1 MGQALS
7 QSRDDSHY
15 DTVGQG
21 LLESE
26 AGTTT
31 WGRILQGS
39 KLEQILQDGA
49 AIKK

>member
-1 MGQALS
+1 MGQALL
-7 QSRDDSHY
+7 QSRANSHY
-15 DTVGQG
+15 DTVGQE

-31 WGRILQGS
+31 WGRIWQVS
-39 KLEQILQDGA
+39 KVEQILQDGA